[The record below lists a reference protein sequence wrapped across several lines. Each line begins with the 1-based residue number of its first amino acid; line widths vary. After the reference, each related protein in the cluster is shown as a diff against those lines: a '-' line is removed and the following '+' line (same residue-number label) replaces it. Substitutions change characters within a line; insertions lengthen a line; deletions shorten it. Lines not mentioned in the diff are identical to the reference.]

1 MPYSSRGATLL
12 QISGIAITIMLLL
25 VLIVLIEDT
34 LDFGRAKSI
43 SGPGGVQLRKVTPQE
58 RSKRPKIAYAITVT
72 KDGPFVDGALVL
84 GYAAQK
90 YHSAAKGFPSA
101 YDVELVAFAAPS
113 VVTTIPILEK
123 FGWKVVRRPL
133 PVSLEEIQNQDYAQK
148 MRDSGCCGADEFLKL
163 WAYTLTEYHRVV
175 HLDMDSIVLKN
186 LDELFSIDKELL
198 YTGDYNMKGRC
209 KYAPVQG
216 GFLVIKPSM
225 QTFEEFRAIIRKGNH
240 GPAGWEGSHIGNF
253 WGGQTI
259 QGILPYCTCSYI
271 CFSLT
276 LLSLTF
282 LVSLYPLVSLSL
294 RSPTPDLDYN
304 ILKPGAALELNRCVY
319 NCMVDNPYQAN
330 TKICQDGQPT
340 CQDCRL
346 QTPEK
351 VSSAHFT
358 ICQKP
363 WTCTKHTN
371 PRNKDLCQVL
381 HARWFALRDEF
392 EADLGIDKSYRAP
405 ETKFV
410 ASLGMCRSFSSH
422 DYLPIPIDA
431 ATNDFF

>member
-84 GYAAQK
+84 GYAAKK
-90 YHSAAKGFPSA
+90 YHSAVKGFPSD
-101 YDVELVAFAAPS
+101 YDVELVAFATPTVNSSIA
-113 VVTTIPILEK
+113 ILER
-123 FGWKVVRRPL
+123 FGWRVLQRPL
-133 PVSLEEIQNQDYAQK
+133 PVAIDQIENQQYAQK
-148 MRDSGCCGADEFLKL
+148 MRNSGCCGVDEFLKL

-186 LDELFSIDKELL
+186 LDELFSVDKELL
-198 YTGDYNMKGRC
+198 FTGDYNMKGRC

-216 GFLVIKPSM
+216 GFLVIKPSIK
-225 QTFEEFRAIIRKGNH
+225 TFEEFRAIIRKGNH

-259 QGILPYCTCSYI
+259 QGIMPYVYK
-271 CFSLT
+271 
-276 LLSLTF
+276 
-282 LVSLYPLVSLSL
+282 
-294 RSPTPDLDYN
+294 
-304 ILKPGAALELNRCVY
+304 ILKPDDALELNRCVY
-319 NCMVDNPYQAN
+319 NCMVDNPYRKN
-330 TKICQDGQPT
+330 TLICQDGKTT

-358 ICQKP
+358 ICGKP

-371 PRNKDLCQVL
+371 PRNNILCGVL
-381 HARWFALRDEF
+381 HKKWFALRGEL
-392 EADLGIDKSYRAP
+392 EADLGIDTSYRKANSP
-405 ETKFV
+405 FKD
-410 ASLGMCRSFSSH
+410 SLGMCQRYG
-422 DYLPIPIDA
+422 DKYYLPVPLHLIK
-431 ATNDFF
+431 